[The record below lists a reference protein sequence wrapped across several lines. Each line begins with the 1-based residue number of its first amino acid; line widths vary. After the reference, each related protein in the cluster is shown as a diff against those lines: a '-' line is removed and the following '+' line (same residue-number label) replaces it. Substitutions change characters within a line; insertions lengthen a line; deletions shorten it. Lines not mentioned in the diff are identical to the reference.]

1 MAFGQ
6 TVPDLAAIDVAV
18 GHRVLVVSDLMLGPD
33 ASPSSR
39 SSSFDLAQAIWSWA
53 GPGMVVFNGNLFDL
67 LRPAA
72 AITPNGVAPG
82 ETHPGQA
89 GEPGAD
95 RDQFQG
101 HLETVLGSHPEL
113 ADALA
118 RFSRTPGRFVLI
130 LPGSRDGRLA
140 WDPADADVA
149 CSRLGARLA
158 LAVELSVA
166 TAGGTRKIRIEPGHA
181 LDPANAFVD
190 PRNELDT
197 PLGHHLITEV
207 LPAIGATKGDWL
219 KGMDRLVDR
228 SGLARFVASRLAY
241 RRVLSRSWWL
251 AIPVLAALLV
261 KFPLAFLFRNP
272 SRAHLASDW
281 SGRLLFVG
289 ITTLVDLIL
298 FVTLT
303 LMASRRAWG
312 RLRASPVG
320 VAGSIGNEP
329 ARARARGLINHGYTG
344 LITSHTLRPELAHLG
359 QGFYANTGA
368 ATEVVE
374 ERPAW
379 IGLPPVF
386 LAHRQLSWVELEAG
400 ADLHVRLLQG
410 RQSVPG
416 ANWAERTALKGTRP
430 QDPHPQV
437 VASFP
442 QGESWPSACDPVLRR
457 RRVRRW
463 SAAAIALAGLANF
476 LSAVTP
482 PVERRL
488 RAVLHLVPLG
498 VSETADAL
506 VALSGIGLLGLARG
520 VRRGQRQAWTISV
533 VLLAGTALLNVIKG
547 VDVEETVVC
556 LLAAAF
562 LFVNRRHFDA
572 SVDRPSVRRGLTYLA
587 GGVILV
593 TLAATAALEA
603 TLALSRHHH
612 PLGTLSAIEAVAE
625 RLVGLASVA
634 LPHRLDEFLRP
645 ALAAI
650 GLGLAAFALF
660 LGFRPVVDRRVE
672 AHQSHKAGLKANEAV
687 LTPGDGQW
695 ARDDLRPGEGPVPAE
710 LDAQPS
716 HAPGWR
722 RAQHVVDRWGRGT
735 LDYFALRSDKQYF
748 FDHESLVSYAVYGGV
763 CLVSPDP
770 IGPEAERDQVWS
782 NFRRHADRHGWTV
795 ALIGAGEEWLP
806 IYRAG
811 GMHDMYVGDEA
822 VVDVANFTLD
832 GGKNKG
838 LRQAVNRIA
847 KYGYTISFYDPAH
860 VDASMGDRLRKVMT
874 KSRQGDVERG
884 FSMTLGRVLDP
895 ADKGLLLAVASDPDG
910 NPVAFCQYVPAP
922 GVNGY
927 SLDLMRRDEGDHPN
941 GLIDFVVVETIRH
954 LKEANMGGLG
964 LNFATMRAVVA
975 GESGDSLAQ
984 RSERWLL
991 KKLSGSMQIESL
1003 WKFNAKYD
1011 PSWLPRY
1018 AVYDSPEHMV
1028 AVAVAIAR
1036 AESFWE
1042 IPVIG
1047 RFLVPSERRTAQA

>member
-1 MAFGQ
+1 MASGQ

-39 SSSFDLAQAIWSWA
+39 SASFDLAQAIWSWA

-72 AITPNGVAPG
+72 TITPGQVAPG
-82 ETHPGQA
+82 ETDPDQDRA
-89 GEPGAD
+89 GGAD
-95 RDQFQG
+95 RDRLQG
-101 HLETVLGSHPEL
+101 RLETVLGSHPEL

-118 RFSRTPGRFVLI
+118 RFSRTPGRSVLI

-140 WDPADADVA
+140 WDPSDADVA

-207 LPAIGATKGDWL
+207 LPAIGSTKGDWL

-228 SGLARFVASRLAY
+228 SALARFVASRLTY

-251 AIPVLAALLV
+251 AIPVLVALLV

-272 SRAHLASDW
+272 TRAHHLASNW

-289 ITTLVDLIL
+289 ITTLVDLVL
-298 FVTLT
+298 FVTLALLT
-303 LMASRRAWG
+303 SRRAWG

-329 ARARARGLINHGYTG
+329 ARTRARALINDGYSG
-344 LITSHTLRPELAHLG
+344 LITGHTLRPELAHLG

-410 RQSVPG
+410 RQAVPG
-416 ANWAERTALKGTRP
+416 ANWAERAARKGALP

-442 QGESWPSACDPVLRR
+442 QGESWPPACDPVLRR

-463 SAAAIALAGLANF
+463 SATVIALAGVANF

-488 RAVLHLVPLG
+488 RAILHLVPLG

-533 VLLAGTALLNVIKG
+533 VLLTGTALLNIIKG

-562 LFVNRRHFDA
+562 LLVNRQDFDA
-572 SVDRPSVRRGLTYLA
+572 AVDRPSVRRGLTYFA

-612 PLGTLSAIEAVAE
+612 PLGPLSAIEAVAE

-634 LPHRLDEFLRP
+634 LPPRLDEFLRP

-660 LGFRPVVDRRVE
+660 LGFRPVVDRRV
-672 AHQSHKAGLKANEAV
+672 
-687 LTPGDGQW
+687 
-695 ARDDLRPGEGPVPAE
+695 
-710 LDAQPS
+710 
-716 HAPGWR
+716 
-722 RAQHVVDRWGRGT
+722 
-735 LDYFALRSDKQYF
+735 
-748 FDHESLVSYAVYGGV
+748 
-763 CLVSPDP
+763 
-770 IGPEAERDQVWS
+770 
-782 NFRRHADRHGWTV
+782 
-795 ALIGAGEEWLP
+795 
-806 IYRAG
+806 
-811 GMHDMYVGDEA
+811 
-822 VVDVANFTLD
+822 
-832 GGKNKG
+832 
-838 LRQAVNRIA
+838 
-847 KYGYTISFYDPAH
+847 
-860 VDASMGDRLRKVMT
+860 
-874 KSRQGDVERG
+874 
-884 FSMTLGRVLDP
+884 
-895 ADKGLLLAVASDPDG
+895 
-910 NPVAFCQYVPAP
+910 
-922 GVNGY
+922 
-927 SLDLMRRDEGDHPN
+927 
-941 GLIDFVVVETIRH
+941 
-954 LKEANMGGLG
+954 
-964 LNFATMRAVVA
+964 
-975 GESGDSLAQ
+975 
-984 RSERWLL
+984 
-991 KKLSGSMQIESL
+991 
-1003 WKFNAKYD
+1003 
-1011 PSWLPRY
+1011 
-1018 AVYDSPEHMV
+1018 
-1028 AVAVAIAR
+1028 
-1036 AESFWE
+1036 
-1042 IPVIG
+1042 
-1047 RFLVPSERRTAQA
+1047 